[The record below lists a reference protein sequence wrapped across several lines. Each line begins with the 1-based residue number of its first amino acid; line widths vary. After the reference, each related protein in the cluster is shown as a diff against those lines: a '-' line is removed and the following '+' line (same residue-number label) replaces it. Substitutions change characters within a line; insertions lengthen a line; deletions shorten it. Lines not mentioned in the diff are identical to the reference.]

1 MSEVWFDDVLNHLRV
16 LLAAVP
22 PLIEDL
28 RKRRIA
34 PEGIG
39 GPLEWTLPWGMD
51 DGTGN
56 VRLTIV
62 DVPSGWGKPVRVRVV
77 VSADVKSFGELRG
90 GGAPSLPRYDEQA
103 RRPLWT
109 PGSADLARRMAR
121 HLLEHVDGDADSLR
135 AEAGGAVSFTVVV
148 YEARTA

>member
-1 MSEVWFDDVLNHLRV
+1 MREVWFDDVLKHLRA

-22 PLIEDL
+22 PLVEDR

-34 PEGIG
+34 PEGISG
-39 GPLEWTLPWGMD
+39 LLEWTLPWGVD

-56 VRLTIV
+56 VRLTLV

-77 VSADVKSFGELRG
+77 VAADAKSFGELPG
-90 GGAPSLPRYDEQA
+90 GGAPVLPRYDERA

-109 PGSADLARRMAR
+109 PGSADLARQMAR
-121 HLLEHVDGDADSLR
+121 HLLEHVDGDAGSLR

-148 YEARTA
+148 CEARTA